1 MTGELLEIGP
11 LAVRWTPTAS
21 LHLHMVVDTAPDRL
35 AEPLLVSAHFMR
47 DRRWLWRYCRNDH
60 HPDIGRDHL
69 HLDDDAMLVG
79 LGDSLAMS
87 HITARFL
94 AEPR

>member
-1 MTGELLEIGP
+1 MDADRKPASAYGRGHGAGP
-11 LAVRWTPTAS
+11 TCRA
-21 LHLHMVVDTAPDRL
+21 
-35 AEPLLVSAHFMR
+35 LLVSAHFMR
-47 DRRWLWRYCRNDH
+47 DRRWQWRYCRNDH

-87 HITARFL
+87 HITARLL